1 MNSEFYELIGKSI
14 NCLSTAKTD
23 IINRK
28 SLILEATG
36 YIKQS
41 IDKFIKEDP
50 ILNIDLIDLV
60 KYNISNN
67 NTNGIETTKGINQAL
82 LDAKEQGYKKVKL
95 PPGHYSIDSSVIT
108 NIDLDDGGIT
118 MIWDGSKP
126 FIWNAKLNGIVIP
139 SDIEFIIEGC
149 ILEQVPCSNPLSH
162 IVNFIHCKN
171 SKIIGGTIVGDK
183 LTHDYGM
190 RLKDAGYLFKPGF
203 INEETGLEEEI
214 EGNQD
219 IIPDYIDT
227 HADWFSKEK
236 SKLPNEMAIVP
247 LWHTYFN
254 SVDGGKKRIYC
265 YDENDNFLGITGN
278 RALCDVF
285 KLLEGTA
292 KIRIRIFNENTSN
305 NDYTTNEYAL
315 TTEKIYHTHEGGSC
329 IFIGDA
335 DNIEVNNVTIKY
347 GTGDCIGTMA
357 PPLKLY
363 ANNVKILNCDLYGSR
378 RQGISLVSSGD
389 NYLIQNCKIHHIG
402 GIDPQFG
409 IDIEHYEYVTNVRID
424 GCNFFNNRKGDIDN
438 YNGTENIEITN
449 CKFNSTVCS
458 IYSPKKV
465 VHDCTFEWHEGIDDD
480 NKRDKGGGSLSLTDN
495 DIAYNNTFINSS
507 IYGSGLTYG
516 NTFDGCNVTISSLK
530 DLSLPRDKYKNSSV
544 TFSPNDNFSYYNDG
558 YFENCKVGENNNSKV
573 LTIENSVFEDS
584 NYWCSNQTTMNNCTF
599 NMKTKALCQGWHVG
613 HAKWVLND
621 CIINADEYEERI
633 LCSNKDSLNL
643 VVEFNNCTFNLYR
656 NTLALYYGSGI
667 TFNNCKFIFNDKNTS
682 ENRVVLN
689 QSGYGHVKCPWYFN
703 DCYFESEYPIEIY
716 NSKLVVNPTLVGD
729 IKLS

>member
-1 MNSEFYELIGKSI
+1 MNNKEFNDLIERAIDTLI
-14 NCLSTAKTD
+14 NAKQD
-23 IINRK
+23 IVNRK
-28 SLILEATG
+28 SLIIEATN
-36 YIKQS
+36 YIKES
-41 IDKFIKEDP
+41 IDKLKGEEP
-50 ILNIDLIDLV
+50 ILNIDLLDLV

-67 NTNGIETTKGINQAL
+67 NTNGIETTKGINQLL
-82 LDAKEQGYKKVKL
+82 LDVKEQGYKRVKL
-95 PPGHYSIDSSVIT
+95 PPGTYAIDSSVT
-108 NIDLDDGGIT
+108 NPIELEDSVNDWKWTHPRKGI
-118 MIWDGSKP
+118 
-126 FIWNAKLNGIVIP
+126 AIP
-139 SDIEFIIEGC
+139 SDLELIMEDC
-149 ILEQVPCSNPLSH
+149 ILEQVPCSDPYYS
-162 IVNFIHCKN
+162 IFNFIHCKN
-171 SKIIGGTIVGDK
+171 SKVTGGMIKGDK

-190 RLKDAGYLFKPGF
+190 RLREAGYLFKPGF
-203 INEETGLEEEI
+203 INEETGLEEEV

-219 IIPDYIDT
+219 IITDYIDT
-227 HADWFSKEK
+227 YIDWFSKEK
-236 SKLPNEMAIVP
+236 SKLPKKMAIVP
-247 LWHTYFN
+247 LWNTYFN

-285 KLLEGTA
+285 ELLEGTA
-292 KIRIRIFNENTSN
+292 KIRIRIFNENIPK

-315 TTEKIYHTHEGGSC
+315 TSITLYQTYEFGTGIL
-329 IFIGDA
+329 IGDA
-335 DNIEVNNVTIKY
+335 DNIEVNGVTVCN
-347 GTGDCIGTMA
+347 CIGDSICTMA

-363 ANNVKILNCDLYGSR
+363 TNNIKILNCDLYGSR

-449 CKFNSTVCS
+449 CKFNSGVCS
-458 IYSPKKV
+458 IFSPKKV

-480 NKRDKGGGSLSLTDN
+480 NKRDKGGSNLSLTDK

-507 IYGSGLTYG
+507 MYGNGLTYG
-516 NTFDGCNVTISSLK
+516 NTFDGCNVTVSSLK

-558 YFENCKVGENNNSKV
+558 YFENCKVGENNNSKI

-633 LCSNKDSLNL
+633 LCSNKDSLNI
-643 VVEFNNCTFNLYR
+643 VAEFNNCTFNLYR
-656 NTLALYYGSGI
+656 STLALYYGSGI

-689 QSGYGHVKCPWYFN
+689 QSGYGHERCPWYFN
-703 DCYFESEYPIEIY
+703 DCYFESKYPIEIY
-716 NSKLVVNPTLVGD
+716 NSKLVVNPTLIGD